1 MLWELVVT
9 NLHVSERLMAVSD
22 IFSSQTVEYAKL
34 SWNVQE
40 RWTVV
45 TLNGQEHTGRLERL
59 VENVHASRTKETL
72 YNKLQ
77 LFFNLRNVNVKVP
90 WAVGQLP
97 TLLLFWTF
105 LRIFDRFSTVYK
117 NRS

>member
-1 MLWELVVT
+1 MTENVKIFLMSLRLWELVVVT

-45 TLNGQEHTGRLERL
+45 TLNGQEHLG
-59 VENVHASRTKETL
+59 
-72 YNKLQ
+72 
-77 LFFNLRNVNVKVP
+77 
-90 WAVGQLP
+90 
-97 TLLLFWTF
+97 TF
-105 LRIFDRFSTVYK
+105 
-117 NRS
+117 